1 LAVPPADG
9 KTGEVFKLLK
19 LLVSLVCLGAFVWW
33 GLTVQLGAHTLF
45 GHIAAIG
52 ASKESKDLVR
62 GTKDKVADL
71 KKHLVADK
79 ADPGKELEVTGEVH
93 SAGAGKPASQPE
105 DRLTNADRRDM
116 KRLLDKRGKAAAGTP
131 N

>member
-1 LAVPPADG
+1 
-9 KTGEVFKLLK
+9 VFKLVK
-19 LLVSLVCLGAFVWW
+19 LLVSLACLGAFVWW

-52 ASKESKDLVR
+52 SSKESKELVR

-79 ADPGKELEVTGEVH
+79 ATPAKELEVNGEVH
-93 SAGAGKPASQPE
+93 SAGSDKAVPEPE